1 MKPTN
6 SATEAITANHKIDPV
21 GSVTQLA
28 GVSAKRAALMARLNI
43 NTCRDLL
50 NYWPRRYEDWAT
62 LSTLADIEPEQEVTV
77 LARCIT
83 MPHLQY
89 KGKLSYL
96 RVGLADASDQLGVI
110 WFNQPYLETQL
121 DIDKVY
127 LFHGTISKNRP
138 LSLQNPAFTPVPE
151 LAEAPLNTI
160 KPSALANTFIRPVY
174 PLTAGLTQGVLRNL
188 IRQCLTAMREQL
200 EREDYLPLKM
210 RQRQHLTTY
219 VYAVEHI
226 HFPTCLED
234 YTIAR
239 ERLVFEEL
247 FFMQLG
253 LQLLKKRR
261 LNGQTAPIINLD
273 KTAETKYQAVVNALP
288 YRLTKAQIAALQD
301 ISTDLAAGIPMDRLV
316 QGDVGSG
323 KTIVAALAL
332 YRTVLAGYQGLLMAP
347 TGILA
352 EQHYNNISSLLT
364 PYGIKVALLTGKTKG
379 AAKRQ
384 ITQALSTGEVDL
396 LIGTQAILNDNLQML
411 HPGLVVTDEQ
421 HRFGV
426 NQRLAMIKR
435 QDEQR
440 PHVLVMSATP
450 IPRSLALVLYG
461 DLSISIID
469 ELPPGRLPIKTY
481 TVGSADL
488 ERAYA
493 LIHKLLRLGQQ
504 AYVICPLKAD
514 TGHSE
519 SFAATELGEE
529 LKNKVFPE
537 FTIGLLHGAMK
548 ENEKQTVMA
557 DFKNGKI
564 NILVSTT
571 VVEVGV
577 DNPNATVLLVMNAER
592 FGLAQ
597 LHQLRGR
604 VGRGKLQSYCLLH
617 SDRQQGT
624 ARERLVQMC
633 HSNDGYQL
641 AEADLRLRGP
651 GDFFGVRQHGL
662 PEFKLA
668 NLYEDAGI
676 LARAGREVQQIL
688 AEDDG
693 RHEKNFALY
702 QQALT
707 ERLGEI
713 FTGGGI

>member
-1 MKPTN
+1 
-6 SATEAITANHKIDPV
+6 
-21 GSVTQLA
+21 
-28 GVSAKRAALMARLNI
+28 
-43 NTCRDLL
+43 
-50 NYWPRRYEDWAT
+50 
-62 LSTLADIEPEQEVTV
+62 
-77 LARCIT
+77 
-83 MPHLQY
+83 
-89 KGKLSYL
+89 
-96 RVGLADASDQLGVI
+96 
-110 WFNQPYLETQL
+110 
-121 DIDKVY
+121 
-127 LFHGTISKNRP
+127 
-138 LSLQNPAFTPVPE
+138 
-151 LAEAPLNTI
+151 
-160 KPSALANTFIRPVY
+160 
-174 PLTAGLTQGVLRNL
+174 
-188 IRQCLTAMREQL
+188 
-200 EREDYLPLKM
+200 
-210 RQRQHLTTY
+210 
-219 VYAVEHI
+219 
-226 HFPTCLED
+226 
-234 YTIAR
+234 
-239 ERLVFEEL
+239 
-247 FFMQLG
+247 
-253 LQLLKKRR
+253 
-261 LNGQTAPIINLD
+261 
-273 KTAETKYQAVVNALP
+273 
-288 YRLTKAQIAALQD
+288 
-301 ISTDLAAGIPMDRLV
+301 MDRLV

-384 ITQALSTGEVDL
+384 ITQALSTGEIDL